1 MVTATETG
9 VSATKAVVEGDGM
22 VLLTKMTAVWWFK
35 ASAMTV
41 EVKREAFFYTIS
53 LAHFIVVVTAVV
65 VVAILIVIIVVV
77 AILVVVIVVVV
88 NVVVKALVACAGSLF
103 QASPLCIEKI
113 MAFRESFV
121 SCF

>member
-1 MVTATETG
+1 MVTATEAGVSATKAG

-22 VLLTKMTAVWWFK
+22 VLVTKMTAVWWFK

-53 LAHFIVVVTAVV
+53 LAHFILVVTAV
-65 VVAILIVIIVVV
+65 IVIIVVV
-77 AILVVVIVVVV
+77 AILFVVI
-88 NVVVKALVACAGSLF
+88 VVKALVAIAGSLF

>member
-1 MVTATETG
+1 MVTATEAG

-77 AILVVVIVVVV
+77 AILVVVVVV